1 MKNLSD
7 IKTITSLLKKHN
19 FKFSHSLGQNFIINN
34 EVCPKMAQ
42 MSGADK
48 NTGVIEIGPG
58 IGVLTTELAKISK
71 RVLAIEID
79 KRLIPIL
86 NDTLSGFDN
95 VEIINEDVLN
105 LDLEH
110 LIKEKFDNEEIIVC
124 ANLPYYITTPI
135 IMKFLE
141 SGINIKSITV
151 MVQKE
156 VATRLCAGP
165 ASKESS
171 AIGIAI
177 NYYSSPTFLFN
188 VDKSNFQPSPKVD
201 SAVIRLDLKKYQD
214 INLLSEK
221 TFFKVVKAAFIQ
233 RRKTVL
239 NSLSSNLKIPK
250 NTLSEI
256 LISSDI
262 PLNSRAENLT
272 IEQFSKLSNIIFNE
286 VLKND

>member
-71 RVLAIEID
+71 KVLAIEID

-105 LDLEH
+105 LNLEH

-135 IMKFLE
+135 IMKLLE
-141 SGINIKSITV
+141 NDLKIKSITV

-177 NYYSSPTFLFN
+177 NYYSNPTFLFN

-201 SAVIRLDLKKYQD
+201 SAVIRLDLKKYQN

-233 RRKTVL
+233 RRKTLL

-250 NTLSEI
+250 DTLSKI

-286 VLKND
+286 VFKND